1 MFSLVQ
7 ETSGADTTG
16 SGSYQTSAFGS
27 NVTVGNTIICVVT
40 SDGNGDDNLITSV
53 TDNLGNTYVKDA
65 VQTSGTAN
73 RRYVSIWRAPVT
85 VGGACTIT
93 VNFDDSQSNNS
104 VIVAQ
109 EWSVAGGGA
118 LLLDITTGQS
128 AAASTSPTTGASST
142 TAHANELVVAG
153 FVFNGGVAFAF
164 SAGSG
169 YSNSSF
175 LATTNA
181 HGAIESKEV
190 SATAAQTGT
199 CTLTASRAYS
209 AVLATYYVA
218 GTNVTVSPDVA
229 ALTVSAPDPT
239 VSASISLA
247 SDLVSYWKF
256 DESSGDAADSH
267 GDNDL
272 TNAGSA
278 AYATG
283 KINNGIDLEASSHQ
297 YLVIGDSFQSGL
309 DITGNLTIA
318 AWIKL
323 ESLPTSGQ
331 YFIIADKG
339 RQGTIAN
346 VSYNLGIYNSSG
358 TYKLNTQLSNGTTL
372 NTLNVPWTPST
383 GTWYHVAL
391 TYNVSTKDCKFY
403 VNGAQQG
410 TTQTGTLSSI
420 NNDNYDFHVG
430 AVETAT
436 GLKDL
441 YFDGIIDELGIWKR
455 ELALADIEDL
465 YNNGDG
471 LQYPFGTD
479 ATVSPDVLSLTASA
493 PAPTISAI
501 RNVAV
506 AAAALSL
513 IVSAPA
519 VSVSAVRNASVSPA
533 VLELTASAPTAS
545 VEIAVSVSPDVLA
558 LSASAPAPTVST
570 TRSPSI
576 SPATLSLAVSA
587 PAPTV
592 SASGSVT
599 VTPDA
604 VGLALSAPTPT
615 ITATRSATV
624 SPAALTLAAFA
635 PAPTISVTK
644 SASVS
649 ASVVALSASVPSPT
663 ITASRNTAAS
673 PAVAVASI
681 SAPTATITT
690 TRSPDITPDVLT
702 IVVAAPVVHVPVWG
716 KVPRSTDD
724 DWTETTRDSSDSFSK
739 VPRSTDDD
747 WTVINRNA

>member
-7 ETSGADTTG
+7 ETHGSDTTG

-27 NVTVGNTIICVVT
+27 SVTIGNTILCVVT
-40 SDGNGDDNLITSV
+40 SDGNGDDDIITSV
-53 TDNLGNTYVKDA
+53 TDNLGNTYVKDV
-65 VQTSGTAN
+65 VQTSATSN
-73 RRYVSIWRAPVT
+73 QRYVSIWRAPVT
-85 VGGACTIT
+85 VGGTCTIT

-104 VIVAQ
+104 VVLAQ
-109 EWSVAGGGA
+109 EWSVSGGGA
-118 LLLDITTGQS
+118 LVLDVTTGQS
-128 AAASTSPTTGASST
+128 AAASTSPTTGASSA

-175 LATTNA
+175 LATSNA

-190 SATAAQTGT
+190 SATGTQTGT

-218 GTNVTVSPDVA
+218 GTNITVSPDVVSV
-229 ALTVSAPDPT
+229 TVSAPDPT
-239 VSASISLA
+239 VSASISLT

-272 TNAGSA
+272 TKVGGN
-278 AYATG
+278 YVTG
-283 KINNGIDLEASSHQ
+283 KINNGIDLEASSSQ
-297 YLVIGDSFQSGL
+297 YLVIGDAFQSGL
-309 DITGNLTIA
+309 DIVGSLTIA

-323 ESLPTSGQ
+323 ESLPTSGK

-339 RQGTIAN
+339 RQGVIGN
-346 VSYNLGIYNSSG
+346 VSYNFSIFNSSG
-358 TYKLNTQLSNGTTL
+358 TYKLNTQLSNGTSL
-372 NTLNVPWTPST
+372 NTLNVTWTPST
-383 GTWYHVAL
+383 ATWYHVAL
-391 TYNVSTKDCKFY
+391 TYNVSTKECKFY

-430 AVETAT
+430 AIETASIS
-436 GLKDL
+436 KDL
-441 YFDGIIDELGIWKR
+441 FFDGIIDELGIWKR

-465 YNNGDG
+465 YNDGDG

-479 ATVSPDVLSLTASA
+479 ATVSPDVLSLTVSG
-493 PAPTISAI
+493 PAPTVSAV

-519 VSVSAVRNASVSPA
+519 VSVSAVRNASISPA
-533 VLELTASAPTAS
+533 VLELTVSTPAAGVAIGADVSPDTLALSVSAPTPS
-545 VEIAVSVSPDVLA
+545 VTTTRNPSVSPA
-558 LSASAPAPTVST
+558 TVSVV
-570 TRSPSI
+570 
-576 SPATLSLAVSA
+576 VSA

-592 SASGSVT
+592 SASGSV
-599 VTPDA
+599 VVSPD
-604 VGLALSAPTPT
+604 VVSLTLSAPAPT
-615 ITATRSATV
+615 ITASRSATV
-624 SPAALTLAAFA
+624 SPAALALTVSA
-635 PAPTISVTK
+635 PAPTVSITR

-649 ASVVALSASVPSPT
+649 ASVVALTASAPSPT
-663 ITASRNTAAS
+663 ITASRNTAVN
-673 PAVAVASI
+673 PDTAVASI

-690 TRSPDITPDVLT
+690 TRSPSITPDVLA
-702 IVVAAPVVHVPVWG
+702 IVVAAPAVHVPVWG
-716 KVPRSTDD
+716 KVPRSPDD
-724 DWTETTRDSSDSFSK
+724 DWTETTRDATDSFSK
-739 VPRSTDDD
+739 VSRATDDD
-747 WTVINRNA
+747 WSIINRNA